1 MPFSADLQTWPEA
14 ADSGRSARSVRRDVI
29 PATVVVPCYNE
40 GLRLDE
46 HAFARMVAN
55 DQIRVLFVN
64 DGSTDNTSERLAL
77 LKARAPTH
85 VEVITLRKNSGKAE
99 AVRQGLLAALAGGA
113 EILGY
118 YDADLATP
126 PEELIRLI
134 GIIRTS
140 DVEALFASR
149 VLLLGRAIERSS
161 RRHYLGRVFATAAS
175 LALRIAVY
183 DTQCGA
189 KLFRR
194 TSQLRAALTEPFISR
209 WGFDVELLGR
219 LLAGTPDVPPMPL
232 DRIIEEPLR
241 AWRDVPGS
249 KLRMRQMIIAGL
261 ELGRI
266 GLDLRRRR
274 ARRSLHHR
282 RAITKPAE
290 HY

>member
-14 ADSGRSARSVRRDVI
+14 ADRGRSARSVRRDVI

-46 HAFARMVAN
+46 QAFARMAAN

-85 VEVITLRKNSGKAE
+85 VEVITLRRNSGKAE

-232 DRIIEEPLR
+232 
-241 AWRDVPGS
+241 
-249 KLRMRQMIIAGL
+249 
-261 ELGRI
+261 
-266 GLDLRRRR
+266 
-274 ARRSLHHR
+274 
-282 RAITKPAE
+282 
-290 HY
+290 